1 MSKRSAEELLVHY
14 EKKIKKIKE
23 SEERRKMEE
32 HRRRIRRIIFDSS
45 DDENAAEHGAAPIA
59 GPSNQSQDQ
68 NIRRSVPQ
76 NAAATPP
83 ATAKTTEPPASAREL
98 NVADAPTTSTETPA
112 APTQASAAST
122 GATAA
127 TTMSDT
133 PVSDT
138 PVSDTPLSETP
149 ASTSDAAIADVSLDP
164 DLLSALGAAT
174 SDTPEFG
181 ENIHASLA
189 NLGTPL
195 LKKGLPK
202 EDKDK
207 LLRNYLVPGNCRLLQ
222 APKLNAEISAAV
234 AEVVRGRD
242 KKLCTFQ
249 QQLGTGT
256 SAINKAMNT
265 LLTSDD
271 KILALKYLSDSCRI
285 LSDLHYCL
293 SKDRIKLITPSLEKN
308 FLHVIQD
315 TERDETLFGSTLETE
330 RTTAIFKPSCP
341 GKLVRT
347 SSLLVEQ
354 GGARRP
360 EEATVDSTAYVPP
373 GTDTSEDHQLQSV
386 EGSCTSPTVAQTS
399 SSPTQQTYPGC
410 RQALREAFKRR
421 GSPVETLDLMSLNDS
436 VSHTKRE
443 RDFFLGTQIR
453 ETACKKALSSI
464 HPEGQT
470 LTAEILFMS

>member
-189 NLGTPL
+189 NLWTPL

-207 LLRNYLVPGNCRLLQ
+207 LLKNYLVPGNCRLLQ

-315 TERDETLFGSTLETE
+315 TERDETLFGSTLGEKIKASKAIE
-330 RTTAIFKPSCP
+330 RQGSQIRKVVTSQKPSAPQPSSSRPAP
-341 GKLVRT
+341 GNWSGPPRY
-347 SSLLVEQ
+347 SSNR
-354 GGARRP
+354 GGVRRP

-373 GTDTSEDHQLQSV
+373 GSDTSEDHQLQSV
-386 EGSCTSPTVAQTS
+386 EGSCTSPTVAQK
-399 SSPTQQTYPGC
+399 GC
-410 RQALREAFKRR
+410 
-421 GSPVETLDLMSLNDS
+421 SYSSLNTHRS
-436 VSHTKRE
+436 
-443 RDFFLGTQIR
+443 
-453 ETACKKALSSI
+453 ALS
-464 HPEGQT
+464 
-470 LTAEILFMS
+470 LFLNEKIGSDDNIEVKDSQLVEH